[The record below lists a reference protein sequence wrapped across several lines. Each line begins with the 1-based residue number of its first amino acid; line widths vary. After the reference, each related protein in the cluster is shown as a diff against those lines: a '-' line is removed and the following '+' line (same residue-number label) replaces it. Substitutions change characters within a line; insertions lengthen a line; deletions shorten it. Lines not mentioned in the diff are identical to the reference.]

1 MINFKEAFGKNLK
14 EIRKSK
20 GITQESLAE
29 MIGIHP
35 RQVSKIE
42 TGEHFPNSTTL
53 ENICIAL
60 SISPRELFNFELKE
74 FTQETGTGNKYT
86 YKAVIEGNVI
96 YIDNNNFRKQK
107 VEKINCETD
116 VDVKM
121 INLAKKTGQ
130 PITVEYFN
138 NNQNY
143 RTIEYYPNG
152 TYKIIKDNKEEE
164 IEILLKQIETLIKTK
179 DKGNYFKLAMK
190 ALENNQELEKLEFL
204 LSGIKMGRDK

>member
-53 ENICIAL
+53 ENICVAL
-60 SISPRELFNFELKE
+60 SISPRELFNFELRE
-74 FTQETGTGNKYT
+74 FTQETGTGSKYT

-107 VEKINCETD
+107 VEKINSETD

-121 INLAKKTGQ
+121 INMAKKTGQ

-152 TYKIIKDNKEEE
+152 TYKIIKDSKEEE
-164 IEILLKQIETLIKTK
+164 TEILLKQIETLIKTK

-190 ALENNQELEKLEFL
+190 ALENNQDLEKLEFL

>member
-1 MINFKEAFGKNLK
+1 MISFKEAFGKNLK
-14 EIRKSK
+14 DVRKSK

-29 MIGIHP
+29 MVGIHP

-60 SISPRELFNFELKE
+60 SISPKELFNFELKE
-74 FTQETGTGNKYT
+74 FTQETGTGSRYT

-107 VEKINCETD
+107 IEKINSKTD
-116 VDVKM
+116 VDIKM
-121 INLAKKTGQ
+121 INLAKKIGQ

-143 RTIEYYPNG
+143 KTIEYYPNG
-152 TYKIIKDNKEEE
+152 TYKILKDNKEEE
-164 IEILLKQIETLIKTK
+164 TEILLKQIENLIKI
-179 DKGNYFKLAMK
+179 KGKENYFKLAGK
-190 ALENNQELEKLEFL
+190 ALENNQDLEKLEFL
-204 LSGIKMGRDK
+204 LSGIKMEREK

>member
-1 MINFKEAFGKNLK
+1 MISFKEAFGKNLK
-14 EIRKSK
+14 DVRKSK

-29 MIGIHP
+29 MVGIHP

-60 SISPRELFNFELKE
+60 SISPKELFNFELKE
-74 FTQETGTGNKYT
+74 FTQETGTGSRYT

-107 VEKINCETD
+107 IEKINSKTD
-116 VDVKM
+116 VDIKM
-121 INLAKKTGQ
+121 INLAKKIGQ

-143 RTIEYYPNG
+143 KTIEYYPNG
-152 TYKIIKDNKEEE
+152 TYKILKDNKEEE
-164 IEILLKQIETLIKTK
+164 TEILLKQIENLIKI
-179 DKGNYFKLAMK
+179 KGKESYFKLAVK
-190 ALENNQELEKLEFL
+190 ALENNQDLEKLEFL
-204 LSGIKMGRDK
+204 LSGIKMEREK

>member
-1 MINFKEAFGKNLK
+1 MISFKEAFGKNLK

-53 ENICIAL
+53 ENICVTL

-74 FTQETGTGNKYT
+74 LTQETGTGSRYT
-86 YKAVIEGNVI
+86 YEAVIEGNVI

-107 VEKINCETD
+107 VEKINSETD

-121 INLAKKTGQ
+121 INMAKKTGQ

-143 RTIEYYPNG
+143 KTIEYYPNG

-164 IEILLKQIETLIKTK
+164 TEILLKQIENIIKMK
-179 DKGNYFKLAMK
+179 GKGNYFKLAMK
-190 ALENNQELEKLEFL
+190 ALESNQELEKLEFL

>member
-1 MINFKEAFGKNLK
+1 MISFKEAFGKNLK
-14 EIRKSK
+14 DVRKSK

-29 MIGIHP
+29 MVGIHP

-60 SISPRELFNFELKE
+60 SISPKELFNFELKE
-74 FTQETGTGNKYT
+74 FTQETGTGSRYT

-107 VEKINCETD
+107 IEKINSKTD
-116 VDVKM
+116 VDIKM
-121 INLAKKTGQ
+121 INLAKKIGQ

-143 RTIEYYPNG
+143 KTIEYYPNG
-152 TYKIIKDNKEEE
+152 TYKILKDNKEEE
-164 IEILLKQIETLIKTK
+164 TEILLRQIENLIKI
-179 DKGNYFKLAMK
+179 KGKENYFKLAVK
-190 ALENNQELEKLEFL
+190 ALENNQDLEKLEFL
-204 LSGIKMGRDK
+204 LSGIKMEREK